1 MDTPF
6 DLKDRTV
13 LITGASSGIGR
24 QTAISVSAAGAR
36 VVLVGRNTER
46 LRITLEQL
54 QGSGH
59 TYYTVDITDEGAVEQ
74 MVSELPALNGVVHA
88 AGILAVMPFK
98 IQDSKHIDQ
107 ITTTNYIAPV
117 NLTRRLLNSKKL
129 QNGGSVVFI
138 TSVNGTFTAV
148 KGFSAYAGAKAALN
162 SFSKVLALEYASR
175 KIRVNTI
182 APGMIKTEM
191 LEEMTK
197 TVSAESVEQDK
208 QKYPLGDYGDPEDVA
223 NAAIYLLSA
232 ASKWVTGTALIVDG
246 GLTIA

>member
-1 MDTPF
+1 
-6 DLKDRTV
+6 
-13 LITGASSGIGR
+13 
-24 QTAISVSAAGAR
+24 
-36 VVLVGRNTER
+36 
-46 LRITLEQL
+46 
-54 QGSGH
+54 
-59 TYYTVDITDEGAVEQ
+59 
-74 MVSELPALNGVVHA
+74 
-88 AGILAVMPFK
+88 
-98 IQDSKHIDQ
+98 
-107 ITTTNYIAPV
+107 
-117 NLTRRLLNSKKL
+117 LNSKKL
-129 QNGGSVVFI
+129 QNGASVVFI